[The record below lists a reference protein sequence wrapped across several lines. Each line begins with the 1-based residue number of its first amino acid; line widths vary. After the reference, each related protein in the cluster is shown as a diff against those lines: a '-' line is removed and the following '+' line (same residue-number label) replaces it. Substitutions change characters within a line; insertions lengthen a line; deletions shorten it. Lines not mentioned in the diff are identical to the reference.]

1 MVDRRVYKDNIATDG
16 AQVHYGDCYVQ
27 GPVTVFTAAASA
39 TNLIGLLGRTLDN
52 VYAVR
57 HLPDLDFIL
66 PIMVSQLT
74 VWRAALT
81 KIREWAEIESEVE
94 GDHYEIL
101 SPLSSILGS
110 CQMLATKVDGG
121 IQEVQKL
128 STAVGLVTEN
138 EDFQTSIAEMGKL
151 QNFMDRQTSTL
162 NLLLTACN
170 T

>member
-16 AQVHYGDCYVQ
+16 AQVHYGDCY
-27 GPVTVFTAAASA
+27 TVFTAAASA
-39 TNLIGLLGRTLDN
+39 TNLIGVLGRTLDN

-81 KIREWAEIESEVE
+81 KIREWAEVESEVE

-101 SPLSSILGS
+101 DQLSPLLQS

-121 IQEVQKL
+121 IQDVQKL
-128 STAVGLVTEN
+128 STTVGFVTKN

-151 QNFMDRQTSTL
+151 QGFIDKQTSAL